1 MDDDYGYDECDD
13 ECDEYGYDDEPYGS
27 HDLSDDAWALASAGH
42 GTDEDYGLFDSGD
55 WD

>member
-1 MDDDYGYDECDD
+1 MHDDHEPDMDYVWEND
-13 ECDEYGYDDEPYGS
+13 YDDEPMGS
-27 HDLSDDAWALASAGH
+27 YDLSDDAWALASAGH